1 MCYVTEYR
9 NAGAEIFF
17 SEKVSGA
24 EIYRAKNE
32 FFAYPFS
39 GNCRYVICD
48 FTNAGAFDVSP
59 EDVDLIVAQDKRA
72 MESHPVLME
81 AVVAPRPVVF
91 GLARMW
97 QSKVDVVRPHT
108 AVVKT
113 RAEAIAW
120 LQSSGLAGVLDDD
133 EVSVSA

>member
-1 MCYVTEYR
+1 MTYVTEYR
-9 NAGAEIFF
+9 NAGAEIFY
-17 SEKVSGA
+17 SGTITGA

-32 FFAYPFS
+32 FFAHPF
-39 GNCRYVICD
+39 GREARYVICD
-48 FTNAGAFDVSP
+48 FTQAGAFDVSP
-59 EDVDLIVAQDKRA
+59 EDVDLIVAQDRRA
-72 MESHPVLME
+72 MESHPSLME

-97 QSKVDVVRPHT
+97 QTKVEDVRPQT

-113 RAEAIAW
+113 RAEAVTW

>member
-9 NAGAEIFF
+9 SAGAEIYY
-17 SEKVSGA
+17 SGTITGA

-32 FFAYPFS
+32 FFAHPFARDA
-39 GNCRYVICD
+39 RYVICD
-48 FTNAGAFDVSP
+48 FTQAGAFDVSP
-59 EDVDLIVAQDKRA
+59 EDVELIVAQDKRA
-72 MESHPVLME
+72 METHPVLME

-113 RAEAIAW
+113 KAEALMW
-120 LQSSGLAGVLDDD
+120 LQSAGLADVLDDD
-133 EVSVSA
+133 ESSVSA

>member
-1 MCYVTEYR
+1 MSYVTEYR
-9 NAGAEIFF
+9 NAGAEIFY
-17 SEKVSGA
+17 SGTITGA

-32 FFAYPFS
+32 FFAHPFGKS
-39 GNCRYVICD
+39 ARYVICD
-48 FTNAGAFDVSP
+48 FTGAGTFDVTP

-72 MESHPVLME
+72 IETHPALME

-97 QSKVDVVRPHT
+97 QSQVDGVRPYT
-108 AVVKT
+108 AVVRS
-113 RAEAIAW
+113 RAEAVAW
-120 LQSSGLAGVLDDD
+120 LQSAGLAGVLDDD

>member
-1 MCYVTEYR
+1 MCYVTGYR
-9 NAGAEIFF
+9 NAGAEIIF
-17 SEKVSGA
+17 SQKVTGA

-32 FFAYPFS
+32 FFTHPFS
-39 GNCRYVICD
+39 GECRYVICD

-59 EDVDLIVAQDKRA
+59 EDVEMIVAQDKRA
-72 MESHPVLME
+72 METHPVLLE
-81 AVVAPRPVVF
+81 AVVAARPVVF
-91 GLARMW
+91 GLSRMW
-97 QSKVDVVRPHT
+97 QSRVDVVRPHT

-120 LQSSGLAGVLDDD
+120 LQSSGLASILDDD